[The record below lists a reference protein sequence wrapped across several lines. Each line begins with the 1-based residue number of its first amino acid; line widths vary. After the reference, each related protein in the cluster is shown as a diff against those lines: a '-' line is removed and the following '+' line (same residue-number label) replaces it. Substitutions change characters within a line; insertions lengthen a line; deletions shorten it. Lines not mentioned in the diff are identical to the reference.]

1 MAEPLYEVL
10 MGEEATGPYTLRQ
23 LQEMAAHHEIDD
35 VSPVRRIPHQ
45 GWITWYKV
53 QEMNRGLLA
62 KGLYPSAKYSTVQIE
77 KSSKSRGIF
86 IIIGLLFGCLGFHNF
101 YAGYFARGFVQFF
114 LTTFG
119 VCLVFLGLIPFTTI
133 VVAFWVL
140 AEVMIVTTDGE
151 GVQFS

>member
-23 LQEMAAHHEIDD
+23 LQEMAAQHEIDD

-45 GWITWYKV
+45 GWITWEKV

-62 KGLYPSAKYSTVQIE
+62 KSPYPSVHYATSQLA

-101 YAGYFARGFVQFF
+101 YAGYFGRGFVQFF
-114 LTTFG
+114 LSMFG
-119 VCLVFLGLIPFTTI
+119 TCLLFLGLFPFTTI
-133 VVAFWVL
+133 IVAFWAF

-151 GVQFS
+151 GLQLS